1 MKKLIYLTLVI
12 ILAAGGVLWLVSC
25 GSSSTNTTISPG
37 GGLQTSPPPGGT
49 TGPDFKPVAVDIK
62 DFAFSPV
69 TVTVAIGTTVT
80 WTNEDSSTH
89 TIVSQ
94 SGGFN
99 SGDLSKGA
107 TFSHTF
113 TAAGDFE
120 YHCSIHP
127 SMVGH
132 ITVSP

>member
-1 MKKLIYLTLVI
+1 MKRMLYLSLLGVLVI
-12 ILAAGGVLWLVSC
+12 MGLLAAVSC
-25 GSSSTNTTISPG
+25 GSSATTKPG

-62 DFAFSPV
+62 GFAFSPA
-69 TVTVAIGTTVT
+69 TVNVAIGTTVT
-80 WTNEDSSTH
+80 WTNEDSTTH
-89 TIVSQ
+89 TVTSSTGAFE
-94 SGGFN
+94 SGN
-99 SGDLSKGA
+99 MSNGA

-120 YHCSIHP
+120 YHCSIHT

-132 ITVSP
+132 VIVK